1 MPNFDGTID
10 NRWRPDLESSRRR
23 VQEELEDERDTATPS
38 RELSFVPARRKA
50 PEPYGPQT
58 RALVREY
65 QQLESIRHGS
75 EVMAML
81 EKWRWIDGMHGPEQK
96 QRFIEPIIEAV
107 CRDPKKNE
115 AHLVFLMTV
124 FEPVRRSVSKTF
136 MDVRGGLAAPVQDVK
151 WSHTSEA
158 RMLDYV
164 ERERLYDVT
173 REAALEAVFRYPA
186 KSPKAFFPWLRG
198 AIAFGA
204 LASLKGE
211 LPQMTFAASRATE
224 AEAVQNALAGLDSTG
239 EPAFGE
245 RAGMRRW
252 RSSIDLRDVFE
263 TVDRL
268 HHTDRVRTVC
278 RSAIGRLSPA
288 QRDVIDGYY
297 FRESPVV
304 QIAARRGVSEST
316 VYTQKRQAEQH
327 LLDDDRF
334 FHLLHGLGRVR
345 DQARARLIEAKYPGG
360 LRPDGRRHVVIS
372 DAA

>member
-23 VQEELEDERDTATPS
+23 VREELEDEQVIAIPS

-50 PEPYGPQT
+50 PEPHNAET

-65 QQLESIRHGS
+65 KELVSVRHGS
-75 EVMAML
+75 EVMQML
-81 EKWRWIDGMHGPEQK
+81 EKWRWIDGMQGPAEK

-107 CRDPKKNE
+107 CRDPAKNE

-136 MDVRGGLAAPVQDVK
+136 MDVRGGLAAPVKDVK
-151 WSHTSEA
+151 WSNTSEA

-173 REAALEAVFRYPA
+173 REAALRAVFRYPIPA
-186 KSPKAFFPWLRG
+186 PKAFFPWLRG

-204 LASLKGE
+204 LESLKGE
-211 LPQMTFAASRATE
+211 LPQMTFADSRATE
-224 AEAVQNALAGLDSTG
+224 AEAVQLALAGLDSTG
-239 EPAFGE
+239 EPTFGE

-252 RSSIDLRDVFE
+252 RASIDLRDVFE

-268 HHTDRVRTVC
+268 HHSDRVRTVC
-278 RSAIGRLSPA
+278 RSAMGRLAPA

-297 FRESPVV
+297 FTESTVV
-304 QIAARRGVSEST
+304 QIAERRGVSPST
-316 VYTQKRQAEQH
+316 VYTQKQKAEQH
-327 LLDDDRF
+327 LRDDDRF

-345 DQARARLIEAKYPGG
+345 DSARARLIEAKYPGG
-360 LRPDGRRHVVIS
+360 IRPDGRRHVVIS